1 MIAAQ
6 RRSRRL
12 FRPPAP
18 GSATI
23 DRLARPVG
31 VPRKQ
36 TRVLRGGSWN
46 NNADNAR
53 GVKRN
58 RNSPDKRN
66 DNNGFRVVSSTFQLP
81 PIPERSPTTG
91 LRYATAGAKMARVH
105 PVRTLCVG
113 RIANREH
120 HRPSGRGAPSRT
132 RFAQGQCVVRGPWS
146 VGWAEER
153 SPKRHPPCLS
163 GQACGKQPCTR
174 WLLGFVPQPNLR
186 AYEPHRAEPCI
197 PAFAGTAAIA
207 YRSLDLWKSPNLR
220 HDHHRSAQ
228 SRRCSP
234 ARFHTPSPTGYCHP
248 STPRA
253 ARSHSSSVGSRSS

>member
-1 MIAAQ
+1 
-6 RRSRRL
+6 
-12 FRPPAP
+12 
-18 GSATI
+18 
-23 DRLARPVG
+23 
-31 VPRKQ
+31 
-36 TRVLRGGSWN
+36 
-46 NNADNAR
+46 
-53 GVKRN
+53 
-58 RNSPDKRN
+58 
-66 DNNGFRVVSSTFQLP
+66 
-81 PIPERSPTTG
+81 
-91 LRYATAGAKMARVH
+91 MARVH

-153 SPKRHPPCLS
+153 SPKPPPSLPLWPS
-163 GQACGKQPCTR
+163 LREATCTR

-234 ARFHTPSPTGYCHP
+234 ARFHTPSPTGIATHRRRA
-248 STPRA
+248 PRVPIRPRSA
-253 ARSHSSSVGSRSS
+253 AVAHKRTARSTSGKTPPPRTSRCSSAAGWPAASATASVRAESDPATIARPGSRQLR